1 MSLYP
6 QAQSQGYG
14 AMAYPPQGYGQP
26 SLYAPPP
33 AYNYAPPAQPVFH
46 VDPTSFRR
54 EYSAR
59 LAELTVNS
67 RPIIQS
73 LSMLAQDYSR
83 FADIVVQCIENHIRR
98 VPQWMKL
105 PAFYL
110 LDAISKNVYN
120 PYANCFAPLVVRLFL
135 DTYEQV
141 DQSTRSKME
150 EMLLTWRTG
159 SPNGREL
166 FGVVSQLAI
175 ERQIWGGESTQ
186 NASPS
191 RFGASP
197 SVSAAQV
204 LSELEFVLNQKERAL
219 QINPYDK
226 TSQNHVAVLQQL
238 RKLVQAGVSQA
249 ELSQILNQLR
259 TLAQPISPPTPAPV
273 SVAPPRSSYTT
284 QQPSYPPIPSSS
296 VAGPVAQPSYPSQP
310 AYTTQTTS
318 NSYGIP
324 PKTEPV
330 DLSSLLSAVRPASA
344 TAASASSAAPTNNI
358 ADLFSALVKAG
369 VVSASGTPTGAG
381 ATAKAE
387 ESSRLFD
394 PVKDA
399 ARQYRKAVLKRKI
412 KLTSAD
418 ITKYDVSSPLQPL
431 SSNHIPHRQRSHVV
445 ELMYD
450 RLPVQCKQCGI
461 RFPDGPTS
469 KKMMDDHMDMHFK
482 QNKKAGQAVSRGH
495 SRSWF
500 VTVEDWI
507 HDGYVDVKGKGRADG
522 RKISSSA
529 AAAAEAAKREAEL
542 RALFVVVPAGDE
554 AKPISCP
561 ICKEPLKSEFLED
574 DEEWVW
580 RNAVQ
585 RDDKI
590 YHATCHAE
598 ATASKSTLAVRLRN
612 EMTGSRSRSI
622 TPEKMRTPPKI
633 AVDGVRRK
641 SESPT
646 PTTPLGTKRKAEDDD
661 PHAHLAGNRDAPPMK
676 KLAIAV

>member
-1 MSLYP
+1 MSLFP
-6 QAQSQGYG
+6 LPQSQGYG
-14 AMAYPPQGYGQP
+14 AAAYQPPGFAQP
-26 SLYAPPP
+26 PMYAPP
-33 AYNYAPPAQPVFH
+33 AFSYAPPAQPMFH

-54 EYSAR
+54 DYSTR

-67 RPIIQS
+67 RPIIQT
-73 LSMLAQDYSR
+73 LSMIAQDYTR
-83 FADIVVQCIENHIRR
+83 FADIVVQCIESHIRR

-120 PYANCFAPLVVRLFL
+120 PYANSFAPLVVRLFL

-166 FGVVSQLAI
+166 FGVVPQLAI

-186 NASPS
+186 SASSS
-191 RFGASP
+191 RIGASP

-219 QINPYDK
+219 QVNPYDK
-226 TSQNHVAVLQQL
+226 ASQSHVAVLQQL

-249 ELSQILNQLR
+249 ELSQILNQLH
-259 TLAQPISPPTPAPV
+259 TLAQPAPAPAPTPIPPPPV
-273 SVAPPRSSYTT
+273 AARPSYSA
-284 QQPSYPPIPSSS
+284 QQSSYPPPPPGVLASMSPPPYRS
-296 VAGPVAQPSYPSQP
+296 QSAYPPPPPPPSY
-310 AYTTQTTS
+310 
-318 NSYGIP
+318 GV
-324 PKTEPV
+324 PKSEPI
-330 DLSSLLSAVRPASA
+330 DLSSFLSAVQPPPASMSSSH
-344 TAASASSAAPTNNI
+344 TAPPPPPAAAPTNNI
-358 ADLFSALVKAG
+358 SDLFNALVKAG
-369 VVSASGTPTGAG
+369 VVSTNGTPTGAG

-387 ESSRLFD
+387 ELSKPFD
-394 PVKDA
+394 LVKDA
-399 ARQYRKAVLKRKI
+399 ARHYRKTILKHKI

-418 ITKYDVSSPLQPL
+418 ITK
-431 SSNHIPHRQRSHVV
+431 QRSHIV

-450 RLPVQCKQCGI
+450 RLPVQCKQCGV
-461 RFPDGPTS
+461 RFPDGPAA
-469 KKMMDDHMDMHFK
+469 KKTMDDHLDMHFR
-482 QNKKAGQAVSRGH
+482 QNRKAGQAVSRGH

-500 VTVEDWI
+500 VSVEDWI
-507 HDGYVDVKGKGRADG
+507 HDGYIDVKGKGRADG

-542 RALFVVVPAGDE
+542 RALYVVVPPGDE

-580 RNAVQ
+580 RNAVR

-598 ATASKSTLAVRLRN
+598 AMASKSTLAVRLRN
-612 EMTGSRSRSI
+612 EMAGSRSRSI
-622 TPEKMRTPPKI
+622 TPEKLRTPPKVV
-633 AVDGVRRK
+633 VDGVSRK
-641 SESPT
+641 SESPS
-646 PTTPLGTKRKAEDDD
+646 PTSPVGMKRKAEDDD
-661 PHAHLAGNRDAPPMK
+661 ALAGRGDAPPAK
-676 KLAIAV
+676 KFAVAA

>member
-6 QAQSQGYG
+6 QPQSQGYG
-14 AMAYPPQGYGQP
+14 AAAFPPPGYGQP
-26 SLYAPPP
+26 SMYAPP
-33 AYNYAPPAQPVFH
+33 AFSYAPPAQPVYH

-54 EYSAR
+54 DYSTR

-67 RPIIQS
+67 RPIIQN
-73 LSMLAQDYSR
+73 LSMVAQDYTR
-83 FADIVVQCIENHIRR
+83 FADIVVQCIESHIRR

-166 FGVVSQLAI
+166 FGVVPQLAI

-186 NASPS
+186 NASSS
-191 RFGASP
+191 RFGTSS

-204 LSELEFVLNQKERAL
+204 LSELEFVLNQQERAL
-219 QINPYDK
+219 QMNPYDK
-226 TSQNHVAVLQQL
+226 ASQHHVAVLQQL

-259 TLAQPISPPTPAPV
+259 TLAQSAPTSAPV
-273 SVAPPRSSYTT
+273 SVPPPPPAARPSYAAQQASYAPPPPPAPQSS
-284 QQPSYPPIPSSS
+284 SYPPPAYMAPTPSTAYTVPKSEPIDLASFLSS
-296 VAGPVAQPSYPSQP
+296 VQPP
-310 AYTTQTTS
+310 
-318 NSYGIP
+318 
-324 PKTEPV
+324 
-330 DLSSLLSAVRPASA
+330 
-344 TAASASSAAPTNNI
+344 AASASVPTASAPTNNI

-369 VVSASGTPTGAG
+369 VVSSTGTPTGAG

-387 ESSRLFD
+387 EPSKPVD

-399 ARQYRKAVLKRKI
+399 ARKYRKAILKHKI

-418 ITKYDVSSPLQPL
+418 ISK
-431 SSNHIPHRQRSHVV
+431 QRSHVV
-445 ELMYD
+445 EFMYD
-450 RLPVQCKQCGI
+450 RLPAQCKQCGI
-461 RFPDGPTS
+461 RFPDGAS
-469 KKMMDDHMDMHFK
+469 KKTMDDHLDMHFR
-482 QNKKAGQAVSRGH
+482 QNQKAGQAVSRGH
-495 SRSWF
+495 SRCWF
-500 VTVEDWI
+500 VTVEDWT

-542 RALFVVVPAGDE
+542 RALYVVVPPGDE

-580 RNAVQ
+580 RNAVK

-612 EMTGSRSRSI
+612 EKTGSRSRSI
-622 TPEKMRTPPKI
+622 TPEKLRTPPKA
-633 AVDGVRRK
+633 AVDGVPHK
-641 SESPT
+641 SKSPSPT
-646 PTTPLGTKRKAEDDD
+646 SPVRTKRKAEDDD
-661 PHAHLAGNRDAPPMK
+661 PYARLEGKGDAPPAK
-676 KLAIAV
+676 KFAVSA